1 MADKLARGIWPA
13 LVTPFTDDGSA
24 LAPARVEPLV
34 KHLIDAGSNGFFV
47 CGGTGEGSAMS
58 VPERKAMTEA
68 TIAAVAGAVPLIFQ
82 VGATSTANAAEL
94 AQHAAAAGADA
105 VASVAP
111 VDQPNDLQAAVA
123 HYAAIGAA
131 TDLPFYVYW
140 LAHTADKNVTAEQ
153 FLEAMQAVPN
163 FSGLKF
169 TDSNFYF
176 FQRLVQLGGDRLNLI
191 SGPDE
196 ICLGGMVAGSDA
208 AIGSTYNIMPK
219 LFVEMRKHFEA
230 SDIQPAMALQARAN
244 EVIST
249 LFHFD
254 LLAGRQGNVDHARAA
269 RRPCPSSPHSVRRC
283 GPRRAVPGSGRPR
296 LRSGM
301 RAIPLPD
308 GDLCYAPD
316 FLAPAEADQFMRQL
330 LDGIEWQQHHVVI
343 FGHQHP
349 APRLSAWH
357 GSPEAHYAYSGLAL
371 EPRPWTTP
379 LLDLKTRLE
388 AAADYPFN
396 SVLLN
401 QYRDGRDSMGWHSDD
416 EPELGTNPTIA
427 SLSLGGTR
435 RFLLRHK
442 RRDHPQSKSP
452 SGTAHSSSCAAQ
464 PKPTGS
470 TKSPRPDDRAPCAST
485 SPSAASS
492 LLDNLP
498 PMRLN
503 PLPLHCR

>member
-1 MADKLARGIWPA
+1 MADKLAHGIWPA

-24 LAPARVEPLV
+24 LAPVRVEPLV
-34 KHLIDAGSNGFFV
+34 RHLIDAGANGFFV

-82 VGATSTANAAEL
+82 VGATSTANAVEL

-140 LAHTADKNVTAEQ
+140 LAHTADKTVTAEQ

-208 AIGSTYNIMPK
+208 AIGTTYNIMPK
-219 LFVEMRKHFEA
+219 LFVEMRQLFEA
-230 SDIQPAMALQARAN
+230 SDIRPAMALQAQAN

-254 LLAGRQGNVDHARAA
+254 L
-269 RRPCPSSPHSVRRC
+269 C
-283 GPRRAVPGSGRPR
+283 
-296 LRSGM
+296 
-301 RAIPLPD
+301 
-308 GDLCYAPD
+308 
-316 FLAPAEADQFMRQL
+316 
-330 LDGIEWQQHHVVI
+330 
-343 FGHQHP
+343 
-349 APRLSAWH
+349 
-357 GSPEAHYAYSGLAL
+357 
-371 EPRPWTTP
+371 
-379 LLDLKTRLE
+379 
-388 AAADYPFN
+388 
-396 SVLLN
+396 
-401 QYRDGRDSMGWHSDD
+401 
-416 EPELGTNPTIA
+416 
-427 SLSLGGTR
+427 
-435 RFLLRHK
+435 
-442 RRDHPQSKSP
+442 
-452 SGTAHSSSCAAQ
+452 
-464 PKPTGS
+464 
-470 TKSPRPDDRAPCAST
+470 
-485 SPSAASS
+485 
-492 LLDNLP
+492 
-498 PMRLN
+498 
-503 PLPLHCR
+503 

>member
-34 KHLIDAGSNGFFV
+34 KHLIDAGANGFFV

-58 VPERKAMTEA
+58 VPERKAMAEA

-82 VGATSTANAAEL
+82 VGATSTANAVEL

-111 VDQPNDLQAAVA
+111 VDQPNDLQAAVV
-123 HYAAIGAA
+123 HYATIGAA

-219 LFVEMRKHFEA
+219 LFVEMRQHFEA
-230 SDIQPAMALQARAN
+230 SDIRPAMTLQARAN

-254 LLAGRQGNVDHARAA
+254 LLAAIKEMLTMRGLPVGPARPPHIPFDDAGRAA
-269 RRPCPSSPHSVRRC
+269 LC
-283 GPRRAVPGSGRPR
+283 RA
-296 LRSGM
+296 L
-301 RAIPLPD
+301 D
-308 GDLCYAPD
+308 DLGFAV
-316 FLAPAEADQFMRQL
+316 E
-330 LDGIEWQQHHVVI
+330 
-343 FGHQHP
+343 
-349 APRLSAWH
+349 
-357 GSPEAHYAYSGLAL
+357 
-371 EPRPWTTP
+371 
-379 LLDLKTRLE
+379 
-388 AAADYPFN
+388 
-396 SVLLN
+396 
-401 QYRDGRDSMGWHSDD
+401 
-416 EPELGTNPTIA
+416 
-427 SLSLGGTR
+427 
-435 RFLLRHK
+435 
-442 RRDHPQSKSP
+442 
-452 SGTAHSSSCAAQ
+452 
-464 PKPTGS
+464 
-470 TKSPRPDDRAPCAST
+470 
-485 SPSAASS
+485 
-492 LLDNLP
+492 
-498 PMRLN
+498 
-503 PLPLHCR
+503 

>member
-82 VGATSTANAAEL
+82 VGATSTANAVEL
-94 AQHAAAAGADA
+94 AQHAADAGADA

-111 VDQPNDLQAAVA
+111 VDQPNDLEAAVT

-153 FLEAMQAVPN
+153 FLEAMEAVPN

-219 LFVEMRKHFEA
+219 LFVEMRQHFEA

-254 LLAGRQGNVDHARAA
+254 LLAAVKEMLTMRGLPVGPARPPHIPFDDAGRVALCQALDDLGF
-269 RRPCPSSPHSVRRC
+269 
-283 GPRRAVPGSGRPR
+283 AV
-296 LRSGM
+296 
-301 RAIPLPD
+301 
-308 GDLCYAPD
+308 
-316 FLAPAEADQFMRQL
+316 E
-330 LDGIEWQQHHVVI
+330 
-343 FGHQHP
+343 
-349 APRLSAWH
+349 
-357 GSPEAHYAYSGLAL
+357 
-371 EPRPWTTP
+371 
-379 LLDLKTRLE
+379 
-388 AAADYPFN
+388 
-396 SVLLN
+396 
-401 QYRDGRDSMGWHSDD
+401 
-416 EPELGTNPTIA
+416 
-427 SLSLGGTR
+427 
-435 RFLLRHK
+435 
-442 RRDHPQSKSP
+442 
-452 SGTAHSSSCAAQ
+452 
-464 PKPTGS
+464 
-470 TKSPRPDDRAPCAST
+470 
-485 SPSAASS
+485 
-492 LLDNLP
+492 
-498 PMRLN
+498 
-503 PLPLHCR
+503 